1 MAITILQQPS
11 NGCALSRP
19 NFIYLNSNLANSW
32 SDFRYIISI
41 EYTDPDSATPNNSI
55 SIGKFRFSPDPLSKK
70 GMFDISK
77 IALNYFNHKFKGNF
91 QLVAWQTDKIN
102 VSLSYSFGEYYNGSE
117 HFPIQAVNYLKAYY
131 YYTDILATVITPS
144 YPTTYR
150 VLSDRDLTNIVVPQ
164 KRNLYLPF
172 NNIYHGTPASHLFA
186 WVSYINGSNIPDND
200 GDFNI
205 TLSKQ
210 CIELNLNSLV
220 LNHTIYGA
228 DDPAITSYDINIQK
242 PSGEILQPIKV
253 NYKCVKNNDMQIHFL
268 NRFGAWE
275 TMSFSAIN
283 REETESER
291 RTFKSKGITALNS
304 SIVDYSGY
312 IAPGIGFTTYVKDRK
327 ETVFFDN
334 VKTKYTLVSDYVN
347 EQDYKWLQQLINT
360 PSAYVE
366 KYNPNFTLVYPCVI
380 ETSQW
385 KQKFSGADK
394 IFNLEITISVGEQLI

>member
-19 NFIYLNSNLANSW
+19 NFIYLNSNLASSW
-32 SDFRYIISI
+32 SDFRYIIHI
-41 EYTDPDSATPNNSI
+41 YYTDPDSATPNQPI
-55 SIGKFRFSPDPLSKK
+55 HIGQFRFSPDPLSKK

-91 QLVAWQTDKIN
+91 EVVAWQTDKIN

-117 HFPIQAVNYLKAYY
+117 HFPIQATNYLKAYY
-131 YYTDILATVITPS
+131 YYTDILASVITPS
-144 YPTTYR
+144 YPSTYIW
-150 VLSDRDLTNIVVPQ
+150 LTDRDITKIVAPK
-164 KRNLYLPF
+164 KRNIYLPF
-172 NNIYHGTPASHLFA
+172 NNIYSGSVVNQVLYYYN
-186 WVSYINGSNIPDND
+186 WINGIQND
-200 GDFNI
+200 DGPI
-205 TLSKQ
+205 TIGLSKQ
-210 CIELNLNSLV
+210 CVEVNLNSLA
-220 LNHTIYGA
+220 LNFLVYNNDAPSI
-228 DDPAITSYDINIQK
+228 DRYDIEFSK
-242 PSGEILQPIKV
+242 PMGEQSTQATI
-253 NYKCVKNNDMQIHFL
+253 NYICTKNNDMQIHFL

-304 SIVDYSGY
+304 SIIDYSGY
-312 IAPGIGFTTYVKDRK
+312 VSPTTGFTTYVKDRK

-366 KYNPNFTLVYPCVI
+366 KYNGNFTLVYPCII

>member
-19 NFIYLNSNLANSW
+19 NFIYLNSNLASSW
-32 SDFRYIISI
+32 SDFRYIVVLS
-41 EYTDPDSATPNNSI
+41 YYDQDSATPNQPI
-55 SIGKFRFSPDPLSKK
+55 DIGKFRIAPDPTSKK

-77 IALNYFNHKFKGNF
+77 IALNYFNHKFKGSF
-91 QLVAWQTDKIN
+91 EVVAWQTDKIN

-117 HFPIQAVNYLKAYY
+117 HFPIQATNYLKAYY
-131 YYTDILATVITPS
+131 YYTDILASVITPS

-150 VLSDRDLTNIVVPQ
+150 VLSDRDLTNIIVPQ

-172 NNIYHGTPASHLFA
+172 NNIYFGTPASHQFD
-186 WVSYINGSNIPDND
+186 YFNYY
-200 GDFNI
+200 GDTPYDSDTFNL

-210 CIELNLNSLV
+210 CIELNLNSLA
-220 LNHTIYGA
+220 LNYAIYGN
-228 DDPAITSYDINIQK
+228 DDPQITSYLLQINK
-242 PSGEILQPIKV
+242 PSGEHLDNIRV
-253 NYKCVKNNDMQIHFL
+253 YYKCVKNNDMQIHFL

-312 IAPGIGFTTYVKDRK
+312 VSPTTGFTTYVKDRK

-366 KYNPNFTLVYPCVI
+366 KYNGNFTLVYPCVI

>member
-19 NFIYLNSNLANSW
+19 NYIYLNSNLASTW
-32 SDFRYIISI
+32 SDFRYIVVISYI
-41 EYTDPDSATPNNSI
+41 DPDSATPNSFI
-55 SIGKFRFSPDPLSKK
+55 SIGKFRFSPDPLTKK

-77 IALNYFNHKFKGNF
+77 IALNYFNNKFKGSF
-91 QLVAWQTDKIN
+91 EVVAWQTDKIN
-102 VSLSYSFGEYYNGSE
+102 VRLIYSFGEYYNGSE
-117 HFPIQAVNYLKAYY
+117 HFPIQTPNSLKAYY
-131 YYTDILATVITPS
+131 YYTDILASVITPS
-144 YPTTYR
+144 YPSTYT
-150 VLSDRDLTNIVVPQ
+150 VLSDRDLTNIIVPQ

-172 NNIYHGTPASHLFA
+172 NNIYNGTPASHQIDYYNYYGNTLYD
-186 WVSYINGSNIPDND
+186 SDTINV
-200 GDFNI
+200 

-210 CIELNLNSLV
+210 CVELNLGSLA
-220 LNHTIYGA
+220 LNYGIYGN
-228 DDPAITSYDINIQK
+228 DDPQITSYFLQIAK
-242 PSGEILQPIKV
+242 PSGEQLEDIRV
-253 NYKCVKNNDMQIHFL
+253 YYKCVKNNDMQIHFL

-283 REETESER
+283 REETENER
-291 RTFKSKGITALNS
+291 KTFKSKGITALNS
-304 SIVDYSGY
+304 SIIDYSGY
-312 IAPGIGFTTYVKDRK
+312 VSPTTGFTTYVKDRK

-334 VKTKYTLVSDYVN
+334 IKTKYTLVSDYVN

-385 KQKFSGADK
+385 KQKFNGADK

>member
-19 NFIYLNSNLANSW
+19 NFIYLNSNLASSW

-41 EYTDPDSATPNNSI
+41 EYTDPDSATPNQPI
-55 SIGKFRFSPDPLSKK
+55 TIGKFRFSPDPLTKK

-77 IALNYFNHKFKGNF
+77 IALNYFNHKFKGSF
-91 QLVAWQTDKIN
+91 EMVAWQTDKVN
-102 VSLSYSFGEYYNGSE
+102 VRLIYSFGEYYNGSE
-117 HFPIQAVNYLKAYY
+117 HFPIQATNYLKAYY
-131 YYTDILATVITPS
+131 YYTDILASVINPS
-144 YPTTYR
+144 YPSTYSI
-150 VLSDRDLTNIVVPQ
+150 LSDRDVTNIIVPQ

-172 NNIYHGTPASHLFA
+172 NNIYSGTPASHLFDCFN
-186 WVSYINGSNIPDND
+186 YYGNIPYDMNAL
-200 GDFNI
+200 NL
-205 TLSKQ
+205 TLLKQ
-210 CIELNLNSLV
+210 CIELNLGSLA
-220 LNHTIYGA
+220 LNYAIYGN
-228 DDPAITSYDINIQK
+228 DDPQITSYLLQISK
-242 PSGEILQPIKV
+242 PSGEYLDNIWV
-253 NYKCVKNNDMQIHFL
+253 YYKCTKNNDMQIHFL

-312 IAPGIGFTTYVKDRK
+312 VSPTTGFTTYVKDRK

>member
-117 HFPIQAVNYLKAYY
+117 HFPLQATNYLKAYY
-131 YYTDILATVITPS
+131 YYTDILASVITPS
-144 YPTTYR
+144 YPTTYS
-150 VLSDRDLTNIVVPQ
+150 VLSDRDLTNIIVPQ

-172 NNIYHGTPASHLFA
+172 NNIYFGTPASHQFD
-186 WVSYINGSNIPDND
+186 YFNYY
-200 GDFNI
+200 GDTPYDSDTFNL

-220 LNHTIYGA
+220 LNHTIYGN
-228 DDPAITSYDINIQK
+228 DDPLITSYLLQIAK
-242 PSGEILQPIKV
+242 PSGEHLDNIRV
-253 NYKCVKNNDMQIHFL
+253 YYKCVKNNDMQIHFL

-366 KYNPNFTLVYPCVI
+366 KYNPDFTLVYPCVI

>member
-32 SDFRYIISI
+32 SDFRYIVVLS
-41 EYTDPDSATPNNSI
+41 YFDQGSATPNQPI
-55 SIGKFRFSPDPLSKK
+55 DIGKFRIAPDPLSKK

-77 IALNYFNHKFKGNF
+77 IALNYFEHKFKGSF
-91 QLVAWQTDKIN
+91 EVVAWQTDKIN

-117 HFPIQAVNYLKAYY
+117 HFPIQATNYLKAYY
-131 YYTDILATVITPS
+131 YYTDILASVLTPS
-144 YPTTYR
+144 YPTIYDWLT
-150 VLSDRDLTNIVVPQ
+150 DRDITNITLPF
-164 KRNLYLPF
+164 KRNAYLPF
-172 NNIYHGTPASHLFA
+172 NNIYYGTSVNQPLEYFN
-186 WVSYINGSNIPDND
+186 YINGAQNND
-200 GDFNI
+200 GQI
-205 TLSKQ
+205 SCTLSKQ
-210 CIELNLNSLV
+210 CIEVNIGSTALNAAAGEVDDN
-220 LNHTIYGA
+220 TIDKYTIDFYKPMGETL
-228 DDPAITSYDINIQK
+228 PTAII
-242 PSGEILQPIKV
+242 

-291 RTFKSKGITALNS
+291 RTFKSKGVTALNS

-312 IAPGIGFTTYVKDRK
+312 VSPTTGFTTYVKDRK

-360 PSAYVE
+360 PMAYVE
-366 KYNPNFTLVYPCVI
+366 KYNPDFTLVYPCVI

>member
-19 NFIYLNSNLANSW
+19 NFIYLNSNLASSW
-32 SDFRYIISI
+32 SDFRYIVVLS
-41 EYTDPDSATPNNSI
+41 YFDQDSATPNVPI
-55 SIGKFRFSPDPLSKK
+55 DIGKFRISPDPTSKK

-91 QLVAWQTDKIN
+91 EVVAWQTDKIN
-102 VSLSYSFGEYYNGSE
+102 VYLSYSFGEYYNGSE
-117 HFPIQAVNYLKAYY
+117 HFPIQATNYLKAYY
-131 YYTDILATVITPS
+131 YYTDILATILTPS

-150 VLSDRDLTNIVVPQ
+150 VLSDRDLTNIIVPQ

-172 NNIYHGTPASHLFA
+172 NNIYHGTPASHQFDYYNYYGNTQYD
-186 WVSYINGSNIPDND
+186 SDT
-200 GDFNI
+200 FNL

-210 CIELNLNSLV
+210 CIELNLNSLA
-220 LNHTIYGA
+220 LNYAIYGN
-228 DDPAITSYDINIQK
+228 DDPQITSYFLQIAK
-242 PSGEILQPIKV
+242 PSGEHLDDIRV
-253 NYKCVKNNDMQIHFL
+253 YYKCVKNNDMQIHFL

-291 RTFKSKGITALNS
+291 RTFKSKGFTPYNNS
-304 SIVDYSGY
+304 VLDYSGY
-312 IAPGIGFTTYVKDRK
+312 PSPTVGSYTYVKDRK

-366 KYNPNFTLVYPCVI
+366 KYNPLVYPCII